1 MKIGASMG
9 VKAANYLSHRRSLG
23 YALEVESSALRDFG
37 RYADRIGHHGP
48 LTLALALQWARLP
61 TKADPT
67 YWARR
72 LGIVRG
78 LAKYLLIEDP
88 ETEVPPIRIL
98 GPARRRRA
106 PHIYSAEE
114 ITQLLAK
121 AQRLSPGKG
130 LHPLTIYTAIGLMA
144 STGMRIS
151 EVLHLRVEDV
161 DLKDRLITVRESKFH
176 KSRLL
181 PLHATAAA
189 KLGQYS
195 KRRHRCFPCSPSFF
209 VSRRGTPLAYHT
221 IQRIFR
227 ELVGDITNRG
237 DHPRPRLH
245 DLRHAFACRI
255 LIRWSKHP
263 VVLDQRVLWLMHYLG
278 HTHISHTYWY
288 LSAIPELL
296 ARAAVHFE
304 NYSKQFAP

>member
-121 AQRLSPGKG
+121 SQRLSPGKG
-130 LHPLTIYTAIGLMA
+130 LHPLTPRA
-144 STGMRIS
+144 SICAKVKPSTPGAPP
-151 EVLHLRVEDV
+151 L
-161 DLKDRLITVRESKFH
+161 VRQHRQACHSTS
-176 KSRLL
+176 SR
-181 PLHATAAA
+181 
-189 KLGQYS
+189 
-195 KRRHRCFPCSPSFF
+195 
-209 VSRRGTPLAYHT
+209 
-221 IQRIFR
+221 
-227 ELVGDITNRG
+227 
-237 DHPRPRLH
+237 
-245 DLRHAFACRI
+245 
-255 LIRWSKHP
+255 
-263 VVLDQRVLWLMHYLG
+263 
-278 HTHISHTYWY
+278 
-288 LSAIPELL
+288 
-296 ARAAVHFE
+296 
-304 NYSKQFAP
+304 